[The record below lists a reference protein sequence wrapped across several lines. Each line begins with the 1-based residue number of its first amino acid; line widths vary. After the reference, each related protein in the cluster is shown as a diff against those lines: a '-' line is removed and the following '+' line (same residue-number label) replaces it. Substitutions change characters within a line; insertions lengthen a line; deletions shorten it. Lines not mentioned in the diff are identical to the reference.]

1 MDWKEVTIYTTT
13 AGIGPVEALLED
25 HGVEGYVLEDAA
37 DFEEFLKD
45 TEIYWDYVD
54 EDLVREKRAQ
64 ETCLK
69 IYLPDSEEGAKQYAA
84 LRTALENLKARD
96 DTHAWGRLCTET
108 ALTRQEDWEWG
119 WKQYFKPFPVGRRFL
134 IKPSW
139 ETVEDVQGRQILE
152 IDPASSFGT
161 GSHDTTQLCMAALEE
176 ADLPEP
182 VTVWMKLDTGMH
194 RLGVLP
200 EQAEAFYQR
209 LSQCKNVRQPVNVV
223 SHFAR
228 ADEPEC
234 GATERQLDIFTTFTE
249 GKPGLRS
256 IAASGGILLWP
267 QSHFD
272 WARPGIILY
281 GVSPLD
287 GGSTGADFGCQPV
300 MSLTSSL
307 IAVREHKAGEPVG
320 YGGTWISERDTRL
333 GVVAMGYGDGYPRA
347 APSGTP
353 VLVNGREV
361 PIVGR
366 VAMDMICVDLGPE
379 AQDKSGDP
387 VVLWG
392 EGLPVERIAA
402 ITKVSAYEL
411 ITRLTSRVSMKYVD

>member
-1 MDWKEVTIYTTT
+1 MQAATVVINRRALRHNLQRLRELAPASKLVAVVKANAYGHGLLET
-13 AGIGPVEALLED
+13 ARTLPDADAFGVARLEEALCLRAGGITQPVLLLE
-25 HGVEGYVLEDAA
+25 GFFDAA
-37 DFEEFLKD
+37 DLPV
-45 TEIYWDYVD
+45 IS
-54 EDLVREKRAQ
+54 AQ
-64 ETCLK
+64 QLQTAVHSLEQL
-69 IYLPDSEEGAKQYAA
+69 E
-84 LRTALENLKARD
+84 ALEQA
-96 DTHAWGRLCTET
+96 E
-108 ALTRQEDWEWG
+108 
-119 WKQYFKPFPVGRRFL
+119 
-134 IKPSW
+134 
-139 ETVEDVQGRQILE
+139 
-152 IDPASSFGT
+152 
-161 GSHDTTQLCMAALEE
+161 
-176 ADLPEP
+176 LPEP

-200 EQAEAFYQR
+200 EQAQAFWQR

-272 WARPGIILY
+272 WVRPGIILY

-287 GGSTGADFGCQPV
+287 SPSTGADFGCQPV

-307 IAVREHKAGEPVG
+307 IAVRDHKAGEPVG
-320 YGGTWISERDTRL
+320 YGGTWVSERDTRL

-347 APSGTP
+347 AASGTP

-402 ITKVSAYEL
+402 LTKVSAYEL
-411 ITRLTSRVSMKYVD
+411 ITRLTSRVSMKFVD

>member
-1 MDWKEVTIYTTT
+1 MQAATVVINRRALRHNLQRLRELAPASKLVAVVKANAY
-13 AGIGPVEALLED
+13 GHGLLETARTLTTPTPLASP
-25 HGVEGYVLEDAA
+25 GWKRRCACERGGIAQPILLLEGFFAA
-37 DFEEFLKD
+37 
-45 TEIYWDYVD
+45 
-54 EDLVREKRAQ
+54 EDLAVIAAQ
-64 ETCLK
+64 RLH
-69 IYLPDSEEGAKQYAA
+69 
-84 LRTALENLKARD
+84 TAVHSPE
-96 DTHAWGRLCTET
+96 
-108 ALTRQEDWEWG
+108 
-119 WKQYFKPFPVGRRFL
+119 
-134 IKPSW
+134 
-139 ETVEDVQGRQILE
+139 
-152 IDPASSFGT
+152 
-161 GSHDTTQLCMAALEE
+161 QLAALEQ

-194 RLGVLP
+194 RLGVRP
-200 EQAEAFYQR
+200 EEAEAFYQR

-228 ADEPEC
+228 ADEPTC

-267 QSHFD
+267 QSHYD
-272 WARPGIILY
+272 WVRPGIILY

-287 GGSTGADFGCQPV
+287 DRSTGKDFGCQPV
-300 MSLTSSL
+300 MTLTSSL

-366 VAMDMICVDLGPE
+366 VAMDMICVDLGPQ
-379 AQDKSGDP
+379 AQDKAGDA

-392 EGLPVERIAA
+392 EGLPVERIAE

-411 ITRLTSRVSMKYVD
+411 ITRLTSRVAMKYFD